1 MAVQPKA
8 DLIAQLLD
16 SAKRMREVRTAA
28 ELLSRTR
35 AGNEP
40 DPRAIDVNLA
50 QPAPG
55 FRGEPER
62 SDLTA
67 G

>member
-8 DLIAQLLD
+8 DVIAQLLD
-16 SAKRMREVRTAA
+16 SARRMREVRTAA

-35 AGNEP
+35 TGNEP
-40 DPRAIDVNLA
+40 DPRAVDVTLT

-62 SDLTA
+62 PNLTA